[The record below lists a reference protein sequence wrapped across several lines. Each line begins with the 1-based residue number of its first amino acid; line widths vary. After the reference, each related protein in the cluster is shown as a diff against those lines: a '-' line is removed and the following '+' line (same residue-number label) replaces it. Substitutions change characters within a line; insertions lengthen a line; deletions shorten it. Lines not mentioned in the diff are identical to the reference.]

1 MLLRSLAAA
10 ERWWNRRSRWAKL
23 ACALSV
29 LAFVAAASG
38 AAGIFVAKRLERA
51 ERHQSSAS
59 RIWVAAPGSPV
70 AMRYLTSA
78 LLDLKLT
85 AFDLQLLDSGFKE
98 YAGAIQVLDDGI
110 LIAEATG
117 GFYKLT
123 FENPLTPRLQR
134 LATHLELNA
143 AAENEVYLATMKD
156 RYPPNPVRITDL
168 LLLKGGD
175 EIAVSHTFWDVANK
189 CTTLRVSTLPLSRL
203 LSVDQDASADWRLLF
218 ESKPC
223 VNKVSL
229 SHESGGRMI
238 QMRPDAIF
246 LTVGHLEADELVQ
259 DQSADYGKI
268 LSINLA
274 DGTAEHVSTGHRN
287 PQGLTIDHLGR
298 LWSTEHGPQG
308 GDELNLVRPEQDYGW
323 PLVTLGT
330 DYNSLEWPLSKHQ
343 GRHDGYQPAV
353 FAWVPSIGVSNLIE
367 IANFN
372 ERWDGDLLVT
382 SLRGE
387 SLFRLRLEGDR
398 VLYEEPLRIGER
410 IRDIAQA
417 ADGTIWLWTDSAR
430 LIALNTSDARA
441 TITAMIQIQP
451 PAVAAAL
458 GRCGECHAFDP
469 GSEGTD
475 RLTLWNVY
483 GRRLGDGGNKT
494 LYSEAMLQASKDGA
508 VWDDARLDQF
518 LADPRKTLPGT
529 NMAFVGISDVD
540 TRKGIIRF
548 LATLK

>member
-1 MLLRSLAAA
+1 M
-10 ERWWNRRSRWAKL
+10 
-23 ACALSV
+23 
-29 LAFVAAASG
+29 
-38 AAGIFVAKRLERA
+38 
-51 ERHQSSAS
+51 
-59 RIWVAAPGSPV
+59 
-70 AMRYLTSA
+70 
-78 LLDLKLT
+78 
-85 AFDLQLLDSGFKE
+85 
-98 YAGAIQVLDDGI
+98 
-110 LIAEATG
+110 
-117 GFYKLT
+117 
-123 FENPLTPRLQR
+123 
-134 LATHLELNA
+134 
-143 AAENEVYLATMKD
+143 
-156 RYPPNPVRITDL
+156 
-168 LLLKGGD
+168 
-175 EIAVSHTFWDVANK
+175 
-189 CTTLRVSTLPLSRL
+189 
-203 LSVDQDASADWRLLF
+203 
-218 ESKPC
+218 
-223 VNKVSL
+223 
-229 SHESGGRMI
+229 
-238 QMRPDAIF
+238 
-246 LTVGHLEADELVQ
+246 
-259 DQSADYGKI
+259 
-268 LSINLA
+268 
-274 DGTAEHVSTGHRN
+274 
-287 PQGLTIDHLGR
+287 
-298 LWSTEHGPQG
+298 
-308 GDELNLVRPEQDYGW
+308 
-323 PLVTLGT
+323 TLGT

-387 SLFRLRLEGDR
+387 TLFRLRLEGDR
-398 VLYEEPLRIGER
+398 VLYAEPFRIGER

-529 NMAFVGISDVD
+529 NMAFVGISDAD